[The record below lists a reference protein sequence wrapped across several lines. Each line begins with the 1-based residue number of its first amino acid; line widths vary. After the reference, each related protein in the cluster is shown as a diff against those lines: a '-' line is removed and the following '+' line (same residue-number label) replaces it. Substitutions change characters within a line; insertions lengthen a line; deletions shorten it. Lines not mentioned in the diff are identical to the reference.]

1 MNGAFYVG
9 AVGLESQQ
17 QALDTIAN
25 NIANL
30 NTPTFKRSD
39 VRFTEIMASRLEDAV
54 TVDVRQRAVPAGV
67 IADSEFMLLEQ
78 GDLRRTGRALDI
90 AVNGPG
96 FIELL
101 GPGGQTYLWR
111 GGTLKVTEEGLLAA
125 SNNMPLRAMINIPE
139 NITDLNID
147 SSGLVRAITADDKR
161 EVELGQ
167 INLVKL
173 TDSEGIERL
182 DGSLYLASPDVRIRD
197 AAPGEDG
204 VGLIEQGAIEGS
216 NVKLTEEMVQL
227 TLVQRSFAANA
238 QVVQAADQLMGI
250 ANGLRR

>member
-1 MNGAFYVG
+1 MG

-30 NTPTFKRSD
+30 NTSTFKRSD
-39 VRFTEIMASRLEDAV
+39 VRFTEIMASRLEDAIAP
-54 TVDVRQRAVPAGV
+54 DLQQRTVPAGV
-67 IADSEFMLLEQ
+67 MADSEFMLLEQ

-96 FIELL
+96 FIELM
-101 GPGGQTYLWR
+101 GPSGQTFLWR

-125 SNNMPLRAMINIPE
+125 SNNMPLRAMINIPD
-139 NITDLNID
+139 NVTDLEID
-147 SSGLVRAITADDKR
+147 NTGLVRATTADDL
-161 EVELGQ
+161 EVIELGQ
-167 INLVKL
+167 INLVGLK
-173 TDSEGIERL
+173 DSQGVQRL
-182 DGSLYLASPDVRIRD
+182 DGGLYMVSPDVRISE
-197 AAPGEDG
+197 AFPGEDG
-204 VGLIEQGAIEGS
+204 MGLIEQGAIEGS